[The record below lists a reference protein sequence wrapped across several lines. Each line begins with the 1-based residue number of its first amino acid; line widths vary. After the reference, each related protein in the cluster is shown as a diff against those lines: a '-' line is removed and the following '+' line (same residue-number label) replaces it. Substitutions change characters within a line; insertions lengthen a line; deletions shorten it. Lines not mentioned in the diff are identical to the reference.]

1 MHSPAAHA
9 ARVIAGAKATR
20 IPTALLVLLMAASAC
35 GPGAAESP
43 GPSLSTPEASGD
55 GSGSGATRIQ
65 GAGLARLPFR
75 LDFPDG
81 WVVGQPTDL
90 PALVDELETMDSDEA
105 QKLRELIE
113 ASATPT
119 SSLVAYNV
127 GSTDEVAPD
136 VGCTT
141 LDRGG
146 LPAKTV
152 LDLGEE
158 QNVEALAQLP
168 GIVGVPTSDRL
179 TLPVGETVRVRWRW
193 DNPAGGER
201 TSIGYLFVGGPIVV
215 TCVFSAASDTVTGHE
230 PGWEAILGTFELTA
244 AAAASPA
251 GSPSGR
257 PHEAEDIESLLPN
270 RIAGRWL
277 DTWSVRGESA
287 LGLWGYSVGEIA
299 DVREQ
304 LAALGVDVDDV
315 AQGIAGRSD
324 LADPPYFVHVFR
336 IPAAARDLL
345 GGRAIAATGFTRDTD
360 AWDWRTAR
368 SAARRSPSGRST
380 SSARPSTSAA
390 GPTSTGPPRST
401 CRSSSSPTTKPG
413 RRRRSGRSPTDGR
426 CDLPGRRSSEDAPT
440 TSGVASAP

>member
-1 MHSPAAHA
+1 VA
-9 ARVIAGAKATR
+9 
-20 IPTALLVLLMAASAC
+20 
-35 GPGAAESP
+35 
-43 GPSLSTPEASGD
+43 PEASTG

-81 WVVGQPTDL
+81 WVVGQPADL

-105 QKLRELIE
+105 RRLRELIE
-113 ASATPT
+113 ASAMPT
-119 SSLVAYNV
+119 STLVAYHV
-127 GSTDEVAPD
+127 GSSDEVVPD

-168 GIVGVPTSDRL
+168 GIVGAPTSDRL

-193 DNPAGGER
+193 ENPAGGER
-201 TSIGYLFVGGPIVV
+201 TSIGYLFVGGSIVV
-215 TCVFSAASDTVTGHE
+215 TCVFSAASDTVAGHE

-270 RIAGRWL
+270 KVAGRWL

-287 LGLWGYSVGEIA
+287 LDLWGYSAGEIA

-304 LAALGVDVDDV
+304 LAALGVDLDEV

-324 LADPPYFVHVFR
+324 LADPPYFVHAFR

-360 AWDWRTAR
+360 AWEMEDRVIGGKEVAVGPLDVIRQTEHQRGRPYLYGSTALDV
-368 SAARRSPSGRST
+368 SFIVI
-380 SSARPSTSAA
+380 
-390 GPTSTGPPRST
+390 
-401 CRSSSSPTTKPG
+401 
-413 RRRRSGRSPTDGR
+413 TDDEAWAEEAIR
-426 CDLPGRRSSEDAPT
+426 ALPD
-440 TSGVASAP
+440 

>member
-1 MHSPAAHA
+1 MLRH
-9 ARVIAGAKATR
+9 RWAGRT
-20 IPTALLVLLMAASAC
+20 V
-35 GPGAAESP
+35 
-43 GPSLSTPEASGD
+43 
-55 GSGSGATRIQ
+55 
-65 GAGLARLPFR
+65 AGLAAVALLIGCSSGGASRPPTATSAPTPTAAPTQSVTPTPFR

-90 PALVDELETMDSDEA
+90 PALLDELETMDSDEA
-105 QKLRELIE
+105 RKLRELIE

-119 SSLVAYNV
+119 SALVAYHV
-127 GSTDEVAPD
+127 GSSDEVVPD

-146 LPAKTV
+146 LPVKTV

-158 QNVEALAQLP
+158 QNVEHLAQYP
-168 GIVGVPTSDRL
+168 GIVGAPTSDRL

-193 DNPAGGER
+193 ESPAGSER

-215 TCVFSAASDTVTGHE
+215 TCVFSAASDTVAGHE

-257 PHEAEDIESLLPN
+257 PHEAEDVESLLPN
-270 RIAGRWL
+270 KIAGRWL
-277 DTWSVRGESA
+277 DTWSVRGESV
-287 LGLWGYSVGEIA
+287 LDLWGYSAGEIA

-315 AQGIAGRSD
+315 AQGTAGRSD
-324 LADPPYFVHVFR
+324 LADPPYFVHAFR

-345 GGRAIAATGFTRDTD
+345 GGRAIAAAGFTRDTD
-360 AWDWRTAR
+360 AWDLEDREIGGKEVAVGPLDLIHQTEHERGRPYLYGSTALDV
-368 SAARRSPSGRST
+368 SFIVI
-380 SSARPSTSAA
+380 
-390 GPTSTGPPRST
+390 
-401 CRSSSSPTTKPG
+401 
-413 RRRRSGRSPTDGR
+413 TDDEAWAEEAIR
-426 CDLPGRRSSEDAPT
+426 ALPD
-440 TSGVASAP
+440 